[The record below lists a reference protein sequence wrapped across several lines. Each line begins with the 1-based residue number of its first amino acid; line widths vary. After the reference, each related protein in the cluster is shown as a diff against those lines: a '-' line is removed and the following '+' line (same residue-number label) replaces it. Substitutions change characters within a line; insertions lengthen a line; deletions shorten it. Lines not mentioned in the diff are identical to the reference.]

1 MNWDNLPNDI
11 IKLIL
16 TFRKEITCGNNAAKY
31 IQKKWDIYRTRILI
45 GRFHMLRYLKDFRD
59 WNPSLEEFLS
69 RSIL

>member
-1 MNWDNLPNDI
+1 MNWDNLPSDI

-16 TFRKEITCGNNAAKY
+16 NFRKKITCGNNAARF
-31 IQKKWDIYRTRILI
+31 IQKKWCIYRSRILI
-45 GRFHMLRYLKDFRD
+45 GRFRMLRYLKDFRD